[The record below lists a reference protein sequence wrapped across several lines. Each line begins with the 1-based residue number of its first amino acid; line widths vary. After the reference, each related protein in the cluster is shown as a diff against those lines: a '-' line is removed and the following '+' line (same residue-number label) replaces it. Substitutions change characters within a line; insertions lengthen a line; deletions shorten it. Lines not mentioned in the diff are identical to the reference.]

1 MVNMVEGKPSADAAL
16 EASAA
21 MRARFE
27 LLVMRERTW
36 RDGLSSAM
44 ADFVERAL
52 AEPALGRAVVR
63 DDDAVEEAA
72 ELHVRRRDR
81 RQWVDMLVAAWQ
93 HHHAGPPPVCSLE
106 FFLGAFRRVAAWRLE
121 HDDAAPREVRA
132 RLRTLHGFVATETYM
147 SS

>member
-1 MVNMVEGKPSADAAL
+1 MVDMVEGKPSADASL

-27 LLVMRERTW
+27 LLVVRERTW
-36 RDGLSSAM
+36 RDGLSAAM
-44 ADFVERAL
+44 VDFVERAL
-52 AEPALGRAVVR
+52 AEPALAWAVVR
-63 DDDAVEEAA
+63 DDDAVQEAA
-72 ELHVRRRDR
+72 ELQVRRRDR

-106 FFLGAFRRVAAWRLE
+106 FFLGAFRRVVAWRLE
-121 HDDAAPREVRA
+121 HDDVSAPELRK
-132 RLRTLHGFVATETYM
+132 RLRTLQGFVATETYL